1 MNLSFMLEGK
11 SDYDKMAP
19 TKSRGERRMSL
30 KKIELKRSNLTRKLI
45 NQFPDEFV
53 ESVSLTPSEL

>member
-1 MNLSFMLEGK
+1 MNLSFTLEGK

-30 KKIELKRSNLTRKLI
+30 KKIELKRSKSNT
-45 NQFPDEFV
+45 
-53 ESVSLTPSEL
+53 